1 MKKIFYTIVVIIVL
15 SSCHDKEPP
24 ATLFELFN
32 TEKRLS
38 GELVVLNKTLG
49 NPYQVVVIDSLLML
63 YDSDNEHIGSFFNAN
78 TGEFLQRFGKIG
90 RGPEEFLMPVE
101 ISFDKKNETLNIFER
116 SAGRLTHLKNYS
128 NKEFG
133 NAPQNRVSFTNNQ
146 GYTGF
151 ARKIGDS
158 TYVASGEF
166 ENRFAV
172 FDLSGE
178 ILKTTQ
184 DYPIYEGVNIS
195 DNLLYIAYQN
205 MLEVNSTN
213 NHFASASIYCDNIEF
228 FKFEGNDLI
237 LIKRYGFIKPEFVD
251 MSNKDAKM
259 LQPSESNKMG
269 FLDIS
274 SDENYIYCL
283 YSGRSIN
290 EYKTRSQAFKG
301 EDIFVF
307 DWKGN
312 PITRYK
318 LNEEI
323 VKFTVDSKSKMIY
336 AIAHTP
342 EPVILKYKL

>member
-1 MKKIFYTIVVIIVL
+1 MKKFFYTIVVIIAL
-15 SSCHDKEPP
+15 SSCNDNEP

-32 TEKRLS
+32 TEKQLS
-38 GELVVLNKTLG
+38 GELLALNKTLG
-49 NPYQVVVIDSLLML
+49 NPYQVLVVDSFLML
-63 YDSDNEHIGSFFNAN
+63 YDSDNEHIGSFFNAY

-116 SAGRLTHLKNYS
+116 SAGRLTHLKNLF
-128 NKEFG
+128 NKECG
-133 NAPQNRVSFTNNQ
+133 NVPQDRVSFTNNQ

-151 ARKIGDS
+151 VRRIGDS
-158 TYVASGEF
+158 AYVASGEF

-172 FDLSGE
+172 FDSNGE
-178 ILKTTQ
+178 IFKTTQ

-213 NHFASASIYCDNIEF
+213 NHFAAASIYCDNIEF
-228 FKFEGNDLI
+228 FKFEENDLT
-237 LIKRYGFIKPEFVD
+237 LIKRYGFIMPEFVD
-251 MSNKDAKM
+251 MSNNDSKM

-290 EYKTRSQAFKG
+290 DYGTRSQAFKG

-323 VKFTVDSKSKMIY
+323 VKFTVDSRSKIIY

-342 EPVILKYKL
+342 EPVILKFQL